1 MKHLQIIGWL
11 AVGLLVIL
19 SIVVAVWA
27 AVQGTL

>member
-1 MKHLQIIGWL
+1 MKRLQIIGWL

-19 SIVVAVWA
+19 AIVVAVWA